1 MRDFCDWCQQSN
13 AASDE
18 SMRDGPP
25 LAPADT
31 KGSHGRSTDLRA
43 RNISPD
49 LASVPEVPPSRTD
62 GTQLSLTSSN
72 PLMSYSPSRYWCYAD
87 YKYMLELFQDHL
99 HLLEDVRWKDLGYP
113 DYDGRQSTI
122 WIGSEGASTPC
133 HQDTYGFNLVAQIA
147 GRKRWRLF
155 PPSQTEMM
163 YPTRLPYEESS
174 IFSAVNVKTPDLSRH
189 PKFSQATPYVVDLCP
204 GDVLFVPNHWW
215 HYVESLDTS
224 ISINCWIDVESDHIS
239 RVEEAITRTVVCGL
253 MPPWTESVT
262 DSDDDREDEGG
273 TEEGREG
280 PKETRPSW
288 LNPNEESDHISRVE
302 EAITRTVVC
311 GLMPPWTESV
321 TDSDDDR
328 EDEGGTEEGRE
339 GPKETRPSWLNPNE
353 ILSSKET
360 NLNHLQ
366 LALQVVLSREP
377 LLRSA
382 DVKPTGQEVSD
393 GASLIQRGSEDG
405 ERWQSGRNVNPRSV
419 MLTGADC
426 LERDDIGST
435 VIMQVEADRAR
446 TESYEESKDSNL
458 ADSLSR
464 LHGSSHIG
472 AAHATLEC
480 GSLEPSIKHASSQ
493 QELGKLEKR
502 TDPFRGCDYA
512 PPGSRA
518 KRIKSGGGVLLPGSR
533 GIIPQCRTMAVQRHR
548 SVGSLTPTHEGGDI
562 SDLEADQTLATV
574 APGSTPND
582 KHCPFEL
589 TMATLV
595 ECLTQP
601 QIIAQVRTL
610 LLERVGR

>member
-1 MRDFCDWCQQSN
+1 MRDFHDWCHQNN

-18 SMRDGPP
+18 PMREGPP
-25 LAPADT
+25 LAPANT
-31 KGSHGRSTDLRA
+31 QGSHGRSTDLRA
-43 RNISPD
+43 GNISPD
-49 LASVPEVPPSRTD
+49 LASVPEVSPSRTD
-62 GTQLSLTSSN
+62 GTRLSPTSSN

-155 PPSQTEMM
+155 PPSQTELM

-174 IFSAVNVKTPDLSRH
+174 IFSAINVTTPDLSRH
-189 PKFSQATPYVVDLCP
+189 PKFSRATPFVVDLCP

-262 DSDDDREDEGG
+262 DSDDDSEDG
-273 TEEGREG
+273 
-280 PKETRPSW
+280 
-288 LNPNEESDHISRVE
+288 
-302 EAITRTVVC
+302 A
-311 GLMPPWTESV
+311 
-321 TDSDDDR
+321 
-328 EDEGGTEEGRE
+328 GTEEGRE

-353 ILSSKET
+353 ILSSRET

-366 LALQVVLSREP
+366 LALQVVLSQEP
-377 LLRSA
+377 LSRSA
-382 DVKPTGQEVSD
+382 DVKATGQEMSD
-393 GASLIQRGSEDG
+393 SASLIQRGSDDG
-405 ERWQSGRNVNPRSV
+405 ERWQIGRNENPRSV

-426 LERDDIGST
+426 LEKDDIGSV

-446 TESYEESKDSNL
+446 TESSEESKDSNL
-458 ADSLSR
+458 ADSLSH
-464 LHGSSHIG
+464 LCGSSHTG
-472 AAHATLEC
+472 AACEH
-480 GSLEPSIKHASSQ
+480 GSLEPPIKRASSQ
-493 QELGKLEKR
+493 QELGKLGKR
-502 TDPFRGCDYA
+502 TDPFRGRDYA
-512 PPGSRA
+512 PPGSRS
-518 KRIKSGGGVLLPGSR
+518 KRIKSSGGVLLPGSC
-533 GIIPQCRTMAVQRHR
+533 GIIPHCCTMDVQCHG
-548 SVGSLTPTHEGGDI
+548 SVGSLTPTHWGGDI

-574 APGSTPND
+574 APGSTPDD
-582 KHCPFEL
+582 KLHPFEV